1 MQLCENETDFES
13 ILGEG
18 TPIFVYFKGAS
29 ALFYLDTQV
38 TTDHTRGRRPDG
50 WQDWRRPGDDPPPTP
65 LRPSKGSGVAQCCG
79 GQDQGRARG
88 SGVGQSQ
95 PGGAASNGRERS
107 EGKYYWEDQRS
118 HQARV
123 DLAAFRQH
131 PKTSFDQG
139 RHRALCLKTKAWSFN
154 PDAYTYSTWK
164 STSRMSQ
171 TLLVAVNFA
180 SKSYLMR
187 RLFL

>member
-1 MQLCENETDFES
+1 M
-13 ILGEG
+13 
-18 TPIFVYFKGAS
+18 YFKGAS

-50 WQDWRRPGDDPPPTP
+50 WQDWRRPGDDPPPTL
-65 LRPSKGSGVAQCCG
+65 LRPSKGSGVAQCRG

>member
-1 MQLCENETDFES
+1 MQLCEWETDFES
-13 ILGEG
+13 ILGER
-18 TPIFVYFKGAS
+18 TPIFVYFKGSS
-29 ALFYLDTQV
+29 ALFSLDTQL

-50 WQDWRRPGDDPPPTP
+50 WQDWRRPGDDPPPTL
-65 LRPSKGSGVAQCCG
+65 LRPSKGSGVAQCRG

-123 DLAAFRQH
+123 DLAAFGQH
-131 PKTSFDQG
+131 PKTSFENKGMEPQSRCLYLLHLEVNVTGESDTVYC
-139 RHRALCLKTKAWSFN
+139 RKLCIQKISHAETFSLS
-154 PDAYTYSTWK
+154 
-164 STSRMSQ
+164 
-171 TLLVAVNFA
+171 
-180 SKSYLMR
+180 R
-187 RLFL
+187 RLSQL